1 MGPPKLLL
9 AVASCA
15 VLTWALTCSAD
26 AQSLRHHRTICF
38 GFRDQAT
45 QAEPPQIVEACTATI
60 SGGIA
65 GTDSD
70 LVYAYLIRGA
80 AHRQMGN
87 AAAALSDH
95 NRAVELA
102 PRFPP
107 ARINRAALR
116 RSLGDINGAIED
128 YDAAIR
134 YDREYYQAYLG
145 RARARAQLGNAE
157 GAIADF
163 TAALRLD
170 PSLDEAYYERGLLH
184 YAAQRYDSALADYDQ
199 AASLDP
205 HDADYLG
212 ATCLIR
218 AILNRDLDRALTAC
232 EALVAQASAP
242 APDAL
247 LVRAFVRLRRGGFEA
262 AIADYDAV
270 LSSEP
275 NFAGALYG
283 RGVARSRLG
292 QMAESQRDIAAAA
305 VLDPN
310 IAAEFASYGI
320 TP

>member
-1 MGPPKLLL
+1 M
-9 AVASCA
+9 AN
-15 VLTWALTCSAD
+15 SAD
-26 AQSLRHHRTICF
+26 AQSLRHQRTMCF
-38 GFRDQAT
+38 GFRDQAV
-45 QAEPPQIVEACTATI
+45 QVEPPQIVEACTATI

-70 LVYAYLIRGA
+70 LVYAYLIRGDA
-80 AHRQMGN
+80 YRQMGN
-87 AAAALSDH
+87 AAAAMSDH

-107 ARINRAALR
+107 ARINRANLR
-116 RSLGDINGAIED
+116 RYSGDLDGAIED

-145 RARARAQLGNAE
+145 RARARAELGDAE

-170 PSLDEAYYERGLLH
+170 SSLDEAYYERGGLH
-184 YAAQRYDSALADYDQ
+184 YAAQRYDTALADYDQ
-199 AASLDP
+199 AATLDP

-232 EALVAQASAP
+232 EALVAQAPGAK
-242 APDAL
+242 AV
-247 LVRAFVRLRRGGFEA
+247 LVRAFVRLRRGEFEA

-275 NFAGALYG
+275 NSAGALYG

-305 VLDPN
+305 VHDTN
-310 IAAEFASYGI
+310 IASEFASYGI